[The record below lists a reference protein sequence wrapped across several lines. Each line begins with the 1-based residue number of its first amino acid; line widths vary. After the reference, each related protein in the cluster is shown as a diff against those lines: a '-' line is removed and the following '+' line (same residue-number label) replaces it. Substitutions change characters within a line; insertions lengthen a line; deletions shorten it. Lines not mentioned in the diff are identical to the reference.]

1 MKVLFDSSVLIAAF
15 LNSHPKHTDSLP
27 WLQKVKRKEL
37 EGVISVHSLLEV
49 YSVLTSL
56 PLSPKI
62 NSPLA
67 FNLIKENILNDFE
80 LITYSTKD
88 YIKLLENLS
97 SSNILGGP
105 SYDGLI
111 MVVAE
116 KSKADK
122 ILTLNVND
130 FIRVSPQFVRIVQEP

>member
-15 LNSHPKHTDSLP
+15 LNSHPKHADSLP

-97 SSNILGGP
+97 SGNILGGS

-111 MVVAE
+111 LAAAE

-130 FIRVSPQFVRIVQEP
+130 FIRVSPQFVRIVQDP